1 MRERKEERRFHSS
14 VIVTAALVSSL
25 VVSVPLSM
33 KGFLLSLDAHR
44 QAGMIYI
51 VFVKVNGGLWTSCLF
66 PRKRRLLEFDIYI
79 FQFFL
84 NNLSLCL
91 KR

>member
-1 MRERKEERRFHSS
+1 MRERKEERRFHGS
-14 VIVTAALVSSL
+14 VIVAAELVSSL

-51 VFVKVNGGLWTSCLF
+51 VLCAKVNGGPWTSCLF
-66 PRKRRLLEFDIYI
+66 PRRRRLWEFDIYI
-79 FQFFL
+79 F
-84 NNLSLCL
+84 
-91 KR
+91 